1 MLELRKVD
9 TRYGQIPMLRQ
20 VSLKVEKG
28 EAVCLLGANGAGK
41 TTLLKTI
48 IGMVKPTSGE
58 VIYNGQRIDHLPSH
72 KIIASGIA
80 IVPEREGLFPKLTVE
95 NNLLL
100 GAYYEK
106 DKSKINERM
115 EEALAIFP
123 RLRERLR
130 QKAGTLSGGERKM
143 LGIARALLADP
154 QVLLMDEPSLGLAPA
169 LVIEVFA
176 VIERIKK
183 EKNITILLIEQ
194 NAQKA
199 LSVVERGYILQKGSI
214 ILEGSTK
221 ELQENSIVKESY
233 LAAH

>member
-1 MLELRKVD
+1 MLELRNVD
-9 TRYGQIPMLRQ
+9 TKYGQIPMLMQ

-48 IGMVKPTSGE
+48 IGMVKPTAGE
-58 VIYNGQRIDHLPSH
+58 VIYNGQRIDHLPPYN
-72 KIIASGIA
+72 IIASGIA
-80 IVPEREGLFPKLTVE
+80 IVPEREGLFPNLTVE
-95 NNLLL
+95 NNLLF
-100 GAYYEK
+100 GAYYEN
-106 DKSKINERM
+106 DKKKISERM
-115 EEALAIFP
+115 EEALTIFP
-123 RLRERLR
+123 RLRERIN

-143 LGIARALLADP
+143 LGIARALVAGP

-169 LVIEVFA
+169 LVNEVYA
-176 VIERIKK
+176 VIQRIKE

-199 LSVVERGYILQKGSI
+199 LSVVDRGYVIQTGSI
-214 ILEGSTK
+214 ILEGSTE
-221 ELQENSIVKESY
+221 ELQENTIIKESY